1 MEILVNS
8 IGKRDSFLG
17 SEVSKGKEDK
27 MKKREIIAVMGAII
41 GVICLIVVPRVYY
54 QTHSAT
60 STIDIV
66 NAIYTAAAIEV
77 TLLGGLIMSIR
88 K

>member
-17 SEVSKGKEDK
+17 SEVSKRREDK
-27 MKKREIIAVMGAII
+27 MKKREVIAIIGAII
-41 GVICLIVVPRVYY
+41 GVICLIVVPRWYY
-54 QTHSAT
+54 QTRSAT
-60 STIDIV
+60 STIDIIT
-66 NAIYTAAAIEV
+66 AIYTAAAIEV